1 MFGKLVI
8 VAPLLL
14 SVILSGDLA
23 HEYGF
28 DGSTPRFAIRIV
40 DENTNG
46 RALSG
51 PAADDRY
58 PNARI
63 GPPNPGALWLR
74 REGGIEGE
82 LTEVHVARRG
92 DKNYVVGFALTPKGR
107 DEFDALT
114 KANIGRWL
122 AVVVDGQIVMA
133 WLNGI
138 EMTQGQGE
146 IDGYYTEDEADAL
159 AAAMNATVHR

>member
-1 MFGKLVI
+1 MFGKFLMITPV
-8 VAPLLL
+8 LL
-14 SVILSGDLA
+14 SVVLPGDLA

-28 DGSTPRFAIRIV
+28 DGSTPGFAIRIV
-40 DENTNG
+40 DENMDG

-63 GPPNPGALWLR
+63 GPPNLGARWLK

-82 LTEVHVARRG
+82 LAEAHVAPRE
-92 DKNYVVGFALTPKGR
+92 DKNFVVRFALTPKGR

-114 KANIGRWL
+114 RANIGHWL

-146 IDGYYTEDEADAL
+146 IDGYDTEEEANAL
-159 AAAMNATVHR
+159 AAAMNATVRR